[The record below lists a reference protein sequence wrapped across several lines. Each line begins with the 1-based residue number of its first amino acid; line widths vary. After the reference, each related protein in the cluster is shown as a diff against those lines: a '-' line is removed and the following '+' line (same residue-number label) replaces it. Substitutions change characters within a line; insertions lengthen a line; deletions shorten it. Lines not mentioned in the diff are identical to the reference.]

1 MQFAIFYLFFT
12 LDNENCNS
20 LWLTPPVVGPENEKR
35 TAADLIFKC
44 LITRVCKTLST
55 TRWLK
60 VCECFIVVVV
70 FWRGPDQS
78 TKTKKK
84 TTSKKEKGKKKNS
97 LVNTKRTKG
106 RKKKWEK
113 RYHPVGAW
121 IYDNLL
127 QSAPH
132 TTPEMDPLHSYSP
145 SPHLEKCSS
154 ALVYKYKRLA
164 LLLLVTISS
173 RIFLSLPALVFC
185 CFCFLYLNTATP
197 RARDET
203 RRDKCSRSLK

>member
-55 TRWLK
+55 TRWLR

-84 TTSKKEKGKKKNS
+84 TTSKKEKGKKKKFPGEHKEN
-97 LVNTKRTKG
+97 KRK
-106 RKKKWEK
+106 EK
-113 RYHPVGAW
+113 
-121 IYDNLL
+121 
-127 QSAPH
+127 
-132 TTPEMDPLHSYSP
+132 EMR
-145 SPHLEKCSS
+145 EK
-154 ALVYKYKRLA
+154 
-164 LLLLVTISS
+164 ISS
-173 RIFLSLPALVFC
+173 SWGLDI
-185 CFCFLYLNTATP
+185 
-197 RARDET
+197 
-203 RRDKCSRSLK
+203 